1 MKLWLII
8 VISLVVF
15 LALALV
21 VLIFVLWCK
30 KRHWQK
36 MKAAAEKCK
45 RLHFDDKTHSTRA
58 YYTASHQGHCEYDN
72 YSLFPCAIPSLGE

>member
-45 RLHFDDKTHSTRA
+45 RLHFDDKNIKHM
-58 YYTASHQGHCEYDN
+58 QGHIILQVIRGTVN
-72 YSLFPCAIPSLGE
+72 MTIIPSFLVQSLA

>member
-45 RLHFDDKTHSTRA
+45 RLHFDDK
-58 YYTASHQGHCEYDN
+58 N
-72 YSLFPCAIPSLGE
+72 I